1 MKVVIDGAGEI
12 GSHLAKLLVREGN
25 DVAVIDSERS
35 RLDNLCA
42 SVDIE
47 PVEGEPTSLKSLIDA
62 QAGKA
67 DLFIAVVP
75 YVDQEVNMIASLFAK
90 NLGAKKV
97 VARIQNL
104 DLLSKS
110 SRPMS
115 VDLPSSTEPAVS
127 SLSSDLRSSASR
139 YSFMLSLLFS
149 TLKSVLNRLN

>member
-115 VDLPSSTEPAVS
+115 VDFPSSTLPAVRNLNKSFCS
-127 SLSSDLRSSASR
+127 SLSRN
-139 YSFMLSLLFS
+139 SFMFNFELLSI
-149 TLKSVLNRLN
+149 SVVV

>member
-110 SRPMS
+110 SRQMMK
-115 VDLPSSTEPAVS
+115 D
-127 SLSSDLRSSASR
+127 
-139 YSFMLSLLFS
+139 
-149 TLKSVLNRLN
+149 